1 MPTRVSELMT
11 TDVAT
16 VGGPATIQDAATVMR
31 DRSIG
36 DVVVTSNG
44 SVIGILTDRD
54 IVVRALADGLGPTT
68 TVESVLTGEVHT
80 LDSDDPIARATQL
93 MREHNIRRMTVMSA
107 GTLVGIVSLGD
118 LAEERDAESVLG
130 AISAAPPNN

>member
-1 MPTRVSELMT
+1 MPTRVRELMT

-16 VGGPATIQDAATVMR
+16 VGGPATIEDAATVMR
-31 DRSIG
+31 DRGIG
-36 DVVVTSNG
+36 DVVVTDNG

-54 IVVRALADGLGPTT
+54 IVVRALADGLGPAT

-80 LDSDDPIARATQL
+80 LDASDPIARATQL
-93 MREHNIRRMTVMSA
+93 MREHNIRRMPVLSE
-107 GTLVGIVSLGD
+107 GSLVGIVSLGD